1 MGLSRERLIHRLRR
15 GLPLVERPYAAIADE
30 LGVAEAEVLDALTA
44 LTGDGTVGRFGVI
57 VDHQTLG
64 FTANAMVVW
73 DVPAD
78 RIEEV
83 GPRLGRC
90 PDVSLCYR
98 RRPSPPAWPYALY
111 TMIHGRSRE
120 EVTRRVDSIAAACG
134 LSDVDRELLFTVR
147 RFKQTAAFYG
157 RGEGRH
163 GR

>member
-30 LGVAEAEVLDALTA
+30 LDTTEAEVLDALA
-44 LTGDGTVGRFGVI
+44 GLVGDGTVGRFGVI

-73 DVPAD
+73 DVPYD
-78 RIEEV
+78 RIDAA
-83 GPRLGRC
+83 GARLGRY
-90 PDVSLCYR
+90 PGVSLCYR

-111 TMIHGRSRE
+111 TMIHGRSRA
-120 EVTRRVDSIAAACG
+120 EVARRVEAIAMDCG
-134 LSDVDRELLFTVR
+134 LSDIDRELLFTVR

>member
-1 MGLSRERLIHRLRR
+1 VGLTAERLIHRLRR

-30 LGVAEAEVLDALTA
+30 LGATEAEVLDGIAALTEN
-44 LTGDGTVGRFGVI
+44 GTVGRFGVI
-57 VDHQTLG
+57 VDHQALG

-78 RIEEV
+78 RIDAA
-83 GPRLGRC
+83 GARLGGF
-90 PDVSLCYR
+90 PGVSLCYR

-120 EVTRRVDSIAAACG
+120 EVTRRVEAIAAACG

-147 RFKQTAAFYG
+147 RFKQTAAYYG
-157 RGEGRH
+157 RGEGHHDR
-163 GR
+163 